1 MTDIHVMRKAAKA
14 KASKVVRSSKTG
26 QFIGRTKEGL
36 LIPKPD
42 FKPKSFTVRQLQ
54 EAIRAVREEATAKA
68 G

>member
-1 MTDIHVMRKAAKA
+1 MRKAAKA
-14 KASKVVRSSKTG
+14 KPSKVVRSSKTG

-42 FKPKSFTVRQLQ
+42 FQPKSFTVRQLQ